1 MITALN
7 VGNSILSRAFAENID
22 ITPMKL
28 QKLIYFVYRDYLK
41 ETNKGLFEERFEA
54 WRYGP
59 VLPSVY
65 QVFKNYGSNSI
76 KNYATEDDGKTVYTV
91 DEDSSPV
98 FKQIMNNVWKEGKKF
113 NGIYL
118 STLTHRPESAWYK
131 AVRKNETCLSNDD
144 IREEE
149 IAIA

>member
-7 VGNSILSRAFAENID
+7 VGNSILSRAFTENID
-22 ITPMKL
+22 ITSMKL

-41 ETNKGLFEERFEA
+41 QTNKELFEEKFEA

-59 VLPSVY
+59 VLPSVC
-65 QVFKNYGSNSI
+65 QEFKNYGSNSI
-76 KNYATEDDGKTVYTV
+76 KKYATEDNRKTVYTV

-98 FKQIMNNVWKEGKKF
+98 FKQIINNVWNTGKNF

-118 STLTHRPESAWYK
+118 STLTQRPGSAWHK
-131 AVRKNETCLSNDD
+131 AVHKKEVYLSYND
-144 IREEE
+144 IREDTIV
-149 IAIA
+149 IA

>member
-41 ETNKGLFEERFEA
+41 ETNKRLFKEKFEA

-65 QVFKNYGSNSI
+65 QELKKYGSNSI

-91 DEDSSPV
+91 DEDSTPT
-98 FKQIMNNVWKEGKKF
+98 FKRIINNVWEEGKRF

-118 STLTHRPESAWYK
+118 SSLTCSSGSAWRK
-131 AVRKNETCLSNDD
+131 AVAQKKSHLSNDD
-144 IREEE
+144 IQKED
-149 IAIA
+149 ISIV